1 MDKKEVKEVK
11 AELDKKFEKEVFE
24 KNEEELKDKAGLEAA
39 PAIKTDEQLA
49 NLIEAAKKQNALINQ
64 EIHREGVFRT
74 GQLQVIQTTGD
85 DTRKPYVLSP
95 KQQDQV
101 KYILANSG
109 ADSASQIK
117 AYDQLKALLEEVV

>member
-1 MDKKEVKEVK
+1 M
-11 AELDKKFEKEVFE
+11 DKKFEKEVFE
-24 KNEEELKDKAGLEAA
+24 KPQPENKEELKDKAGLEPA
-39 PAIKTDEQLA
+39 PVLKEDVQLA
-49 NLIEAAKKQNALINQ
+49 NLIEAAKKHNAQINQ
-64 EIHREGVFRT
+64 NINRETSNQIFAKHVDQKGEEVP
-74 GQLQVIQTTGD
+74 
-85 DTRKPYVLSP
+85 RKPYVLSP